1 MAKTVQFNYS
11 ILNLFEKILQLK
23 GYPFA
28 KAKAELARLQSMSVD
43 EFFNWQQSKAWQQV
57 RFHYQHNPL
66 YKKLTGNILPD
77 RWDDLPIVTKKDLQQ
92 PLDSIVTKAV
102 NLKNCHAG
110 NTSGSTGTPFFY
122 AKDKMVHAMTWAVI
136 ADRYSWYGLTLAS
149 RQARFY
155 GIPKEFF
162 ANKTEVLKDRLMNRE
177 RFSVFDLSDKVME
190 QFVCRFRNN
199 RFDYIYGYTSALVL
213 FARYL
218 ISKGMTIKEICPS
231 VNICIS
237 TSETSTPED
246 HEILIKGFGV
256 PHIREYGLSET
267 CITAF
272 DAPDG
277 NWKLT
282 EETLLTETLDGKIL
296 STSLYN
302 TALPMIRYETGD
314 VGVIDNTR
322 IGIYRSL
329 QRLHGRTNDMI
340 ILPSGKKAAGLTF
353 YYISRSI
360 LETSGVLKE
369 FIIRQTKPDQFIFDI
384 VANRDLTTEEE
395 ELVKQKISLY
405 LEPGLDIILN
415 RVPSIERPASGKL
428 KHFYS
433 ELS

>member
-1 MAKTVQFNYS
+1 M
-11 ILNLFEKILQLK
+11 FEQILQIK

-28 KAKAELARLQSMSVD
+28 EAKKELVRLQAMSIN
-43 EFFNWQQSKAWQQV
+43 EFLYWQQQKAWQQV
-57 RFHYQHNPL
+57 RFHYTYNQL
-66 YKKLTGNILPD
+66 YKKLVGNTLPD
-77 RWDDLPIVTKKDLQQ
+77 KWEDLPIVTKKDLQQ
-92 PLDSIVTKAV
+92 PLSSIITNGV
-102 NLKNCHAG
+102 NLKDCHTG

-122 AKDKMVHAMTWAVI
+122 AKDKMTHAMTWAVI
-136 ADRYSWYGLTLAS
+136 ADRYSWYGLTVAS

-155 GIPKEFF
+155 GIPKEFL
-162 ANKTEVLKDRLMNRE
+162 ANSKEQLKDRMMNRE
-177 RFSVFDLSDKVME
+177 RFSVFDLSDKAME
-190 QFVCRFRNN
+190 QFIYRFRNKG
-199 RFDYIYGYTSALVL
+199 FAYIYGYTSALVR

-218 ISKGMTIKEICPS
+218 ISKGTTLKEICPS

-277 NWKLT
+277 NWRLT
-282 EETLLTETLDGKIL
+282 EETLFTETLSGKIL
-296 STSLYN
+296 STALYN

-322 IGIYRSL
+322 IGIHRSL
-329 QRLHGRTNDMI
+329 RQLHGRTNDMI
-340 ILPSGKKAAGLTF
+340 ILPSGKTAAGLTF
-353 YYISRSI
+353 YYISRSV
-360 LETSGVLKE
+360 LESSGVLKE
-369 FIIRQTKPDQFIFDI
+369 FIIRQTKRDQFIFDI
-384 VANRDLTTEEE
+384 VSDRDLTVEEK

-405 LEPGLDIILN
+405 LEPGLDFILN
-415 RVPSIERPASGKL
+415 RVQSIERPASGKL

-433 ELS
+433 ELT